1 LTASGQPI
9 SRQILQGDT
18 ISIFSIKE
26 ERRIAYDLQMGVNC
40 SKAYNQLYTTD
51 SLKSVKIRL
60 SDSLSIVNDSIII
73 DLKKVNS
80 LYKEEELKNLTQIKK
95 YKRII
100 RVLGVVS
107 GGLVIIKIFLLPVR

>member
-1 LTASGQPI
+1 
-9 SRQILQGDT
+9 
-18 ISIFSIKE
+18 
-26 ERRIAYDLQMGVNC
+26 MGVNC